1 MSSKYK
7 RAFQFAWIEIVII
20 VHLNPELRYLPGY
33 PNSMS
38 LGHIK
43 TIYYLDFKNCHG
55 KYWYYKLT
63 QNY

>member
-1 MSSKYK
+1 MSLKNK
-7 RAFQFAWIEIVII
+7 IKICLQNINEHFNC
-20 VHLNPELRYLPGY
+20 HLNPELRYLPGY